1 MALSISQETVVRPSD
16 PILLSQ
22 WIPKS
27 PGPSMMRKRAK
38 EQKVCIHIALR
49 RLVSVSKI
57 VFPSVARIA
66 TSGDDP
72 SSKMWI
78 LSITHADKH
87 DSAMVERWKADMD
100 GILIYVRL

>member
-1 MALSISQETVVRPSD
+1 
-16 PILLSQ
+16 
-22 WIPKS
+22 
-27 PGPSMMRKRAK
+27 MMRKGARW
-38 EQKVCIHIALR
+38 QKVCVHIGLATSPLP
-49 RLVSVSKI
+49 LLI
-57 VFPSVARIA
+57 VFSSVAILA

-78 LSITHADKH
+78 LSIAHADKH

>member
-1 MALSISQETVVRPSD
+1 
-16 PILLSQ
+16 
-22 WIPKS
+22 
-27 PGPSMMRKRAK
+27 MMRKRAW

-49 RLVSVSKI
+49 CLVSVSNI

-78 LSITHADKH
+78 LSITRADKH

-100 GILIYVRL
+100 GILIYVRF